1 MYLDLFMIIAVPLL
15 IVLILI
21 YEGITLRGGKL
32 FNNITYVLIVL
43 MAVIGVVLEVK
54 TYI

>member
-15 IVLILI
+15 MALILI
-21 YEGITLRGGKL
+21 YEGITLRSGKL
-32 FNNITYVLIVL
+32 FSNITYILIVF
-43 MAVIGVVLEVK
+43 MAIIGVVLEVK